1 MKKYLLFFLLLLI
14 GSVIYAQDRTIT
26 GVVVDENGEPMPGVS
41 VVIKGTT
48 NGTVTDLDGK
58 FTITAPIGS
67 ILVFS
72 FVGYQT
78 MEVRITKDTGAIK
91 VIMRSDSQQ
100 LDYIFENLYPLTI
113 SKFSI

>member
-1 MKKYLLFFLLLLI
+1 MKKYLLFFLLLVI

-58 FTITAPIGS
+58 FTIGS

>member
-1 MKKYLLFFLLLLI
+1 MKKYLLFFLLLVI

-78 MEVRITKDTGAIK
+78 MEVR
-91 VIMRSDSQQ
+91 MRSDSQQ

>member
-1 MKKYLLFFLLLLI
+1 MKKYLLFFLLLVI

-72 FVGYQT
+72 FVGCQT